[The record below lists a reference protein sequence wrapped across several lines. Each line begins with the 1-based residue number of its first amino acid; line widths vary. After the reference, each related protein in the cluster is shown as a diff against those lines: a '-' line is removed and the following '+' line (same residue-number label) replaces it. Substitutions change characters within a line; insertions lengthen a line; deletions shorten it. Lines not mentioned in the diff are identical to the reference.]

1 MLRHRGHALGASCLG
16 QLSHAAPHGS
26 CPARTRGEATGRRPC
41 VSRLDPADSADNKQY
56 LPKNASSHLLQEKL
70 SFCEPA
76 NMHDFKDELQVTKSN
91 FCCTARLP
99 ALPHRACR
107 IESDT
112 LSNPG
117 PNLAVAREPC
127 PSSTEVLRPCS
138 FLGVPPVDSTPLHGN
153 VAASCPET
161 TALSQLVRSAGTST
175 AKVPSQSSH
184 MPTPVRHQ
192 HLPPSLGPTGAHYER
207 NSAPSQ
213 RNSRAHVTLSGA
225 DGPGTRTAEIGRDY
239 AHALHC
245 LRRGLPPP
253 HKEKARLVEHCRM
266 RGGCGDLGGH
276 TRASC
281 ANFAATSA
289 RPAGAATCV
298 DASHGSTCC
307 SGDAN

>member
-1 MLRHRGHALGASCLG
+1 MLRHRGLALGASCLG

-127 PSSTEVLRPCS
+127 
-138 FLGVPPVDSTPLHGN
+138 H
-153 VAASCPET
+153 
-161 TALSQLVRSAGTST
+161 LV
-175 AKVPSQSSH
+175 
-184 MPTPVRHQ
+184 
-192 HLPPSLGPTGAHYER
+192 LPPRKFFVHAVFWVCLLLT
-207 NSAPSQ
+207 AP
-213 RNSRAHVTLSGA
+213 RFTVTLQPRVRKPQPCRSLC
-225 DGPGTRTAEIGRDY
+225 GPPGPAQQKSPRSPLTCRRQCAIRLAPLPAAAVPRTYR
-239 AHALHC
+239 C
-245 LRRGLPPP
+245 SLRAKFRSIP
-253 HKEKARLVEHCRM
+253 EE
-266 RGGCGDLGGH
+266 
-276 TRASC
+276 
-281 ANFAATSA
+281 
-289 RPAGAATCV
+289 
-298 DASHGSTCC
+298 
-307 SGDAN
+307 